1 MYTNINQ
8 SEMNNINES
17 AKQNKFY

>member
-8 SEMNNINES
+8 SEMNHINES
-17 AKQNKFY
+17 AKQNKCY